1 LSVTR
6 VVRCSLYVSELET
19 EPVLALTVNS
29 AVRTSILQKRIYA
42 IEILVSREA
51 FAAIMEGKLLPL
63 SRENKNQE
71 AEAVL
76 KTEYEDSYNRY
87 RDAVLKL
94 QDYTKESADRSGAII
109 TEDVNSAVTGIIAG
123 LIIALVVGSS

>member
-94 QDYTKESADRSGAII
+94 QDRSEEH
-109 TEDVNSAVTGIIAG
+109 TSELQSREK
-123 LIIALVVGSS
+123 